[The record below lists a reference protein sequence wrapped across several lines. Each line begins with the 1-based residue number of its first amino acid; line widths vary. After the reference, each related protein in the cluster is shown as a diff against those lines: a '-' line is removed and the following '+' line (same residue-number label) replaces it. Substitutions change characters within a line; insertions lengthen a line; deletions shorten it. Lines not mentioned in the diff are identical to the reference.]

1 MPRIII
7 VRSVCLAVLLLCV
20 LAPCH
25 ADSNDDTMPESHKDI
40 AVDPCSGD
48 SAKLQPCKDG
58 LLTRLAHAADAAA
71 QAALA
76 KANPVT
82 AVLLK
87 RDQVWFGEIVQLD
100 AQNLDQTSGQEHW
113 DKIVTALKR
122 RTAQLGDVAQ
132 GLGRTGAA
140 GRWVNAFGTVEL
152 TPAPDG
158 AFRVALASEAV
169 YGPDDEQQLRCKAS
183 ALVRPGMDGWL
194 AGDADASDD
203 ARAGGKP
210 SRVKIRLQGQTLRVI
225 AGDEMHPRE
234 RADIVCRGA
243 NQLTGSY
250 FPTGK
255 SDASGGAAPFV
266 APTFDCARLATAA
279 EEEICADSELAAND
293 VHLNHAWNELLPR
306 LDATTRRWLIEDQRG
321 WVKTQ
326 AQRYPGQLHPASAKL
341 SYFAH
346 WTAAA
351 RDSLAQLQRER
362 IAMLE
367 GFDETRRGFEG
378 DWQSYNARLSV
389 TSIDGALKAYG
400 DKWFEDDYKGG
411 CEYDFNGKAVDGL
424 FKPDDTTKNPDSMER
439 DHATLIVNR
448 TDDAAAKRR
457 FKADGSLNPDADE
470 AKCRRSLS
478 ISSTARLFPVRRSPD
493 LGNSGR

>member
-1 MPRIII
+1 
-7 VRSVCLAVLLLCV
+7 
-20 LAPCH
+20 
-25 ADSNDDTMPESHKDI
+25 MPESHKDI

-58 LLTRLAHAADAAA
+58 SLTRLAHAADAAA

-234 RADIVCRGA
+234 RADIVSAG
-243 NQLTGSY
+243 
-250 FPTGK
+250 
-255 SDASGGAAPFV
+255 
-266 APTFDCARLATAA
+266 APT
-279 EEEICADSELAAND
+279 N
-293 VHLNHAWNELLPR
+293 
-306 LDATTRRWLIEDQRG
+306 
-321 WVKTQ
+321 
-326 AQRYPGQLHPASAKL
+326 
-341 SYFAH
+341 
-346 WTAAA
+346 
-351 RDSLAQLQRER
+351 
-362 IAMLE
+362 
-367 GFDETRRGFEG
+367 
-378 DWQSYNARLSV
+378 
-389 TSIDGALKAYG
+389 
-400 DKWFEDDYKGG
+400 
-411 CEYDFNGKAVDGL
+411 
-424 FKPDDTTKNPDSMER
+424 
-439 DHATLIVNR
+439 
-448 TDDAAAKRR
+448 
-457 FKADGSLNPDADE
+457 
-470 AKCRRSLS
+470 
-478 ISSTARLFPVRRSPD
+478 
-493 LGNSGR
+493 